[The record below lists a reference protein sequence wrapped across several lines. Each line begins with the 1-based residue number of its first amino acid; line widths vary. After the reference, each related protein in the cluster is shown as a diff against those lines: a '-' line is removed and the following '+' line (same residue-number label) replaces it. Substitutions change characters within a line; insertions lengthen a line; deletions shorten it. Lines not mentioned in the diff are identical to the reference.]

1 MILGVLIDE
10 ALMVEPAISI
20 PAPDP
25 IIEKPIP
32 IAIPIE
38 LHEFGS
44 VHSNTSAHP
53 L

>member
-1 MILGVLIDE
+1 MEE
-10 ALMVEPAISI
+10 ALMVEPAISM

-25 IIEKPIP
+25 IMEKPIP

-44 VHSNTSAHP
+44 VHSKTSAHP

>member
-1 MILGVLIDE
+1 LILGVLIEE

-32 IAIPIE
+32 IAIPME

-44 VHSNTSAHP
+44 VHSKTSAHP